1 MRVRV
6 LAFARV
12 RELLGGGSHELQV
25 EDGASVADVWDALAD
40 RYDALAPLAGSTRI
54 ARNGRIVSDPGER
67 VENGDELALLPPV
80 GGG

>member
-12 RELLGGGSHELQV
+12 RELLGPPREIELPS
-25 EDGASVADVWDALAD
+25 GATAGTLWDDLAKTCDALPQ
-40 RYDALAPLAGSTRI
+40 LAQSTRI
-54 ARNGRIVSDPGER
+54 ARNGRVVGRSETL
-67 VENGDELALLPPV
+67 EEGDEIALLPPA